1 MASGLRPPYYPCKI
15 YDKSVVNVRLRE
27 LEVIDNSKEG
37 RTRLV
42 SVIIVNF
49 NGGPLL
55 LEAITAAL
63 ASDVPLELFISD
75 NGSTD
80 GSLNAV
86 YQAFGK
92 DQRIHIISNG
102 SNLGF
107 SRANNIALKQAKGH
121 YVLLLNP
128 DCIIQPDTI
137 SKMLDVM
144 DANPDAGMAGCLIRN
159 PDGSEQPG
167 CRRAVPTPWRS
178 LVRVLHLN
186 KFFPNHPRF
195 RTFLLHQ
202 DPLPPMPEPVEAI
215 SGAFMMVR
223 RDAMNPVGLLDE
235 SYFMHCEDIDW
246 CMRFRQNGWEV
257 LFVPSI
263 DVLHYK
269 GSCSK
274 DRPIRVLYHMHRG
287 MIRFY
292 RKFFRQQYPSP
303 LLGIVISAAWARFLA
318 LATKELIKRPFR
330 SDILEPQITTPPFE
344 RRNPAPAVAY
354 IGPERRISNN
364 TGALGTDLTDLA
376 IHNESLKREKFTP

>member
-1 MASGLRPPYYPCKI
+1 MAAGLRPPYYPCKI
-15 YDKSVVNVRLRE
+15 YDKSVGNVRLRE

-92 DQRIHIISNG
+92 DRRIHIISNG

-107 SRANNIALKQAKGH
+107 SRANNIALKQAKGR

-137 SKMLDVM
+137 SKMLGVM

-186 KFFPNHPRF
+186 KLFPNHPCF

-202 DPLPPMPEPVEAI
+202 DPLPPKPEPVEAI

-223 RDAMNPVGLLDE
+223 RDAMDQVGLLDE
-235 SYFMHCEDIDW
+235 NYFMHCEDIDW
-246 CMRFRQNGWEV
+246 CMRFRQAGWNI
-257 LFVPSI
+257 LFVPN
-263 DVLHYK
+263 VEALHYK
-269 GSCSK
+269 GTCSK
-274 DRPIRVLYHMHRG
+274 DRPIRVHYHMHRS
-287 MIRFY
+287 MIYFY
-292 RKFFRQQYPSP
+292 RKFFRQRYPSP
-303 LLGIVISAAWARFLA
+303 LLALVTAAAWVRFIML
-318 LATKELIKRPFR
+318 TTRELIKRPFQK
-330 SDILEPQITTPPFE
+330 QIPDTLLTQASFHE
-344 RRNPAPAVAY
+344 RRSLSPQVTY
-354 IGPERRISNN
+354 IGPERRLHKKNGLKCSNLR
-364 TGALGTDLTDLA
+364 GLDA
-376 IHNESLKREKFTP
+376 R